1 MNPTATEPCAI
12 VPVDATVERA
22 ALFCDVAG
30 EPALLRVLRTLLG
43 DGRVPAR
50 RIVVVAQP
58 QLVDDIAAATA
69 DAGLAE
75 IAVLAGDATRVQ
87 CVRRGLEHLD
97 PGPDA
102 PLLVHDHRCPLASA
116 AVTDRVLEALAAGH
130 AVVAPVLPMTDTV
143 KQVDETG
150 AVVDTI
156 DRQALRTAQHPR
168 GYRAA
173 TLASLLNEDD
183 DEFASA
189 LTSGTNIETVT
200 GDGDAI
206 TADLPADAALLDA
219 VLAARST

>member
-22 ALFCDVAG
+22 ALFCVVAG
-30 EPALLRVLRTLLG
+30 EPALLRVLRALLG

-58 QLVDDIAAATA
+58 ELIDDIAAATA

-75 IAVLAGDATRVQ
+75 IAIIAGDATRVQ
-87 CVRRGLEHLD
+87 CLRRGLEHLD

-102 PLLVHDHRCPLASA
+102 ALLVHDHRCPLASA
-116 AVTDRVLEALAAGH
+116 AVTDRVLGALAEGH
-130 AVVAPVLPMTDTV
+130 AVVAPVLQMTDTV

-156 DRQALRTAQHPR
+156 DRQALRTVQHPR

-183 DEFASA
+183 DEFTSA
-189 LTSGTNIETVT
+189 LTSGTPIETVT

-219 VLAARST
+219 VLAARSG

>member
-1 MNPTATEPCAI
+1 MNTTATEPCAI
-12 VPVDATVERA
+12 VPVDATVEDA
-22 ALFCDVAG
+22 ALFCVVAG
-30 EPALLRVLRTLLG
+30 EPALLRVLRALLG

-69 DAGLAE
+69 DAGLVD
-75 IAVLAGDATRVQ
+75 IAVVAGDATRVQ
-87 CVRRGLEHLD
+87 CVRRGLEHLN

-116 AVTDRVLEALAAGH
+116 TVTDRVLEALAAGH

-143 KQVDETG
+143 KQVDGTG

-173 TLASLLNEDD
+173 TLAALLHEDD
-183 DEFASA
+183 DEFTSA
-189 LTSGTNIETVT
+189 LTSGTAIETVT
-200 GDGDAI
+200 GDADAI

>member
-1 MNPTATEPCAI
+1 MHPTETEPCAI
-12 VPVDATVERA
+12 VPVDATVQRA

-30 EPALLRVLRTLLG
+30 EPALLRVLGTLLG
-43 DGRVPAR
+43 DGRVPPP
-50 RIVVVAQP
+50 RIVVVAP
-58 QLVDDIAAATA
+58 PELVADIAAATA
-69 DAGLAE
+69 DAGLGE
-75 IAVLAGDATRVQ
+75 IAVVAGDATREQ

-97 PGPDA
+97 PGLDA
-102 PLLVHDHRCPLASA
+102 PLLVHDHRCPLASGT
-116 AVTDRVLEALAAGH
+116 VTDRVLEALAAGH

-183 DEFASA
+183 DEFTSA
-189 LTSGTNIETVT
+189 LTSGTPIETVT
-200 GDGDAI
+200 GDADAI
-206 TADLPADAALLDA
+206 TADLPTDAALLDA